1 MLPLELDPGM
11 EAARAGFAT
20 FAEREVAPHAA
31 AWDHAAETPR
41 EAIDALAAAGYLGAV
56 VGADHG
62 GGGMDAVRFG
72 LLNGELGRAC
82 SSLRSL
88 LTVHSMLCHAVGRRG
103 GDSLRARWLGRLA
116 RGEALGAFA
125 LSEPGAGSDP
135 SALETVA
142 EPVDGGYRLHG
153 RKSWVTYG
161 RIADVYLVFAR
172 AGGEP
177 LALLVER
184 DRPGVRVE
192 PVEVTGTRASMVA
205 DVVLEGCTV
214 PAENRVGGRGFGLA
228 VALDALELGRYSVA
242 WGCVGIVQACLDASL
257 AFAAERVQYGSP
269 IGEHQL
275 VQRMLADMATELRAA
290 RLLCLSAGT
299 LRDRGDADA
308 GMECFVAKYFAS
320 TAATRAALAA
330 VQIHGAR
337 GCTPAYPVERYLR
350 DSRVMEIIEGS
361 TQIQQLT
368 IARHELRRSA
378 GSVPPHPA
386 REGSPADSH
395 QETIR

>member
-1 MLPLELDPGM
+1 
-11 EAARAGFAT
+11 
-20 FAEREVAPHAA
+20 VAPPA
-31 AWDHAAETPR
+31 
-41 EAIDALAAAGYLGAV
+41 
-56 VGADHG
+56 
-62 GGGMDAVRFG
+62 
-72 LLNGELGRAC
+72 
-82 SSLRSL
+82 
-88 LTVHSMLCHAVGRRG
+88 RRG
-103 GDSLRARWLGRLA
+103 D
-116 RGEALGAFA
+116 ALGAFA

-135 SALETVA
+135 AAMETVA

-161 RIADVYLVFAR
+161 RVADVYLVFAR
-172 AGGEP
+172 AEGEP

-184 DRPGVRVE
+184 ESPGVRVE

-205 DVVLEGCTV
+205 DVVFDGCTV

-228 VALDALELGRYSVA
+228 IALEALELGRYSVA
-242 WGCVGIVQACLDASL
+242 WGCVGILQACLDASL

-290 RLLCLSAGT
+290 RLLCLGAGA
-299 LRDRGDADA
+299 LRDHGDPGA

-320 TAATRAALAA
+320 TAATRAALSA

-378 GSVPPHPA
+378 GGVPPHPA
-386 REGSPADSH
+386 RDGSPADSH